1 MEQKRIRNI
10 IHESDDENGNPT
22 CWAIQAG
29 RKKFFWIE
37 VNPNGLYD
45 VIDSDAETLL
55 KTCQSLRSA
64 KRWVSMNL
72 L

>member
-1 MEQKRIRNI
+1 MEQKRIWNI
-10 IHESDDENGNPT
+10 IHESDDE
-22 CWAIQAG
+22 
-29 RKKFFWIE
+29 
-37 VNPNGLYD
+37 NPNGLYD

-55 KTCQSLRSA
+55 KICQSLRSA